1 MVRAAQADFRIALR
15 DERLACVGFSQRPGG
30 SDLQPLLASA
40 RWPGARVID
49 QGLQTRDGADGAAR
63 LRIGEL
69 GHRVGVS
76 ADVLRV
82 WEKRYGLLRP
92 GRSEGG
98 YRLYTERDE
107 WRVRLMQ
114 ENLKSGLSAAQA
126 AREVARMERH
136 SELPDGSLES
146 APELSQEL
154 GAALERFDEE
164 RAHEL
169 VDRLLGLHGLE
180 RAIRD
185 ALMPYLRGV
194 GERWARGE
202 VSVAQEH
209 FASRLLEGRLL
220 ALARGWN
227 KGPGRRAV
235 LACPPGEQHTLPL
248 VCFGLILRTRGWRNI
263 YLGAETPAST
273 VDLAAETIGAHV
285 VVISAVTDDRLVP
298 IGRELQALTRRR
310 PVALAGGGATPE
322 LAETFG
328 LPRLTDDPV
337 TAAERLAARFAVGH
351 GLASA

>member
-1 MVRAAQADFRIALR
+1 MIDEGLHTR
-15 DERLACVGFSQRPGG
+15 DEPNG
-30 SDLQPLLASA
+30 S
-40 RWPGARVID
+40 
-49 QGLQTRDGADGAAR
+49 DGAAR

-69 GHRVGVS
+69 GRRVGVS
-76 ADVLRV
+76 PAVLRV

-92 GRSEGG
+92 SRSEGG

-107 WRVRLMQ
+107 WRVHLMQ
-114 ENLKSGLSAAQA
+114 QTLKSGLSAAQA

-146 APELSQEL
+146 ALDLSQEL

-164 RAHEL
+164 GAHQF

-185 ALMPYLRGV
+185 GLMPYLRGL

-235 LACPPGEQHTLPL
+235 LACPQGEQHTLPL
-248 VCFGLILRTRGWRNI
+248 VCFGLILRTRGWRNV
-263 YLGAETPAST
+263 YLGADTPAST
-273 VDLAAETIGAHV
+273 VDLAAETIAAHV
-285 VVISAVTDDRLVP
+285 VVMSAVTEHRFIP
-298 IGRELQALTRRR
+298 IGRELQTLARRR

-322 LAETFG
+322 LAETLG
-328 LPRLTDDPV
+328 LQRLTDDPV
-337 TAAERLAARFAVGH
+337 TAAERLASRFAVGR
-351 GLASA
+351 G